1 MPKKVVKKPVKATKK
16 LFKMKDTAI
25 DDILLGAGITG
36 GLLGLGYLTA
46 IAPKLKKKRM
56 EAMEAKEDLEIK
68 ETVMRRI
75 KDKVAAAMQK
85 TIPGTEKITETYS
98 ATTTPRTSI
107 TPTILSKMPTVT
119 QSSSKIEK
127 IKDVVQDTKSGIQKF
142 TSDQKQA
149 LANILSKGKD
159 VGEYVSKITGRKYV
173 PSNIKL
179 SKQDPMRL
187 QLHVIESA
195 ARGYSDSDISRGL
208 DKVRKSISDMSKQ
221 KDLDKLAEIISKAS
235 AGAEIETVARLFKPS
250 TLTRRTY
257 NVQP

>member
-36 GLLGLGYLTA
+36 GLLGLGYLTV

-56 EAMEAKEDLEIK
+56 EAMEVKEELEIK

-75 KDKVAAAMQK
+75 QAKVQAAKEKMVGDA
-85 TIPGTEKITETYS
+85 EKITETYS
-98 ATTTPRTSI
+98 VTTTPRTSI
-107 TPTILSKMPTVT
+107 TPTILSKIPSVP

-127 IKDVVQDTKSGIQKF
+127 IKEAVADTKSGIQKF

-149 LANILSKGKD
+149 LASILKRGED
-159 VGEYVSKITGRKYV
+159 VGEYVSKITGRKYI

-179 SKQDPMRL
+179 SKQDPIRL
-187 QLHVIESA
+187 RLHVIEAA

-208 DKVRKSISDMSKQ
+208 DKLRKSISGMSKQ

-235 AGAEIETVARLFKPS
+235 AGAEIEAVGKKFKFP
-250 TLTRRTY
+250 TLRK
-257 NVQP
+257 